1 MTDYV
6 TDFICTY
13 NFINEPE
20 ESEMLFRTQLLQAF
34 TPKYFEDGNERSIDD
49 VFDEINNITSNLYEK
64 YSADNMI
71 RKLMNKFH
79 NESVEVKFQMCFS
92 YSTFYIMHRILC
104 GIINNNLDE
113 KICNNLIDKIDNLDL
128 VL

>member
-1 MTDYV
+1 MTSYV

-13 NFINEPE
+13 NLINEPE

-34 TPKYFEDGNERSIDD
+34 TPKYFEDGNERSMDD
-49 VFDEINNITSNLYEK
+49 VFDEINNITGSLYEK
-64 YSADNMI
+64 YSSHKTI
-71 RKLMNKFH
+71 KKLMNKFS
-79 NESVEVKFQMCFS
+79 NECDEIKFQMCFS

-113 KICNNLIDKIDNLDL
+113 KICNNLIDNFDF
-128 VL
+128 V

>member
-13 NFINEPE
+13 NLINEPE

-49 VFDEINNITSNLYEK
+49 VFDEINNITSSLYEK
-64 YSADNMI
+64 YSAHNII
-71 RKLMNKFH
+71 RKLMNKFP
-79 NESVEVKFQMCFS
+79 NECDKIKFQMCFS

-113 KICNNLIDKIDNLDL
+113 KICNNLIDNFDS
-128 VL
+128 V

>member
-1 MTDYV
+1 MAYV

-13 NFINEPE
+13 NLIDNPE
-20 ESEMLFRTQLLQAF
+20 QSEMLFRTQLLQAF
-34 TPKYFEDGNERSIDD
+34 TPKYFENDNKRSIDD
-49 VFDEINNITSNLYEK
+49 VFDEINNITNTLYQE
-64 YSADNMI
+64 YSSHETI
-71 RKLMNKFH
+71 KKLMNKFS
-79 NESVEVKFQMCFS
+79 NESDEIKFQMCFS

-113 KICNNLIDKIDNLDL
+113 KICNKLIDNLDL